1 MTNDKQLMTNGK
13 IMKILI
19 TGGAGFIGK
28 WLIEKMPSDVEVVI
42 VDSLDE
48 QVHRRSKDFAPE
60 LLARAKCIKADVQ
73 DIGEHKEA
81 IEGTDVVIHLAAQTG
96 TGQSMYEISRYV
108 QQNANGTAK
117 LLELISS
124 LEHKPRR
131 IVVSSSRAVYGDG
144 AYSDGK
150 SILYSQGRRVED
162 LQNGI
167 WEVCGA
173 DGQPLKSLPMHE
185 SHLTKPTSVYGFT
198 KLWQEQLLQ
207 VYCESQGIDLVT
219 LRFQNVYGPKQELGN
234 PYTGIIGIFTNAIV
248 QGNRLE
254 LFEDGKVTRDF
265 VFVGDI
271 ADAVLECATYE
282 KPLNTILNVGSG
294 VAVTLVEVVETIA
307 EVIGKKAEY
316 TISGRFRVGDVRHAI
331 ADMEN
336 YKTTLGHWTPTS
348 LKEGISQYL
357 KWYLNQE
364 PLEQATLEASLR
376 EMEQKGL
383 LLAKK

>member
-1 MTNDKQLMTNGK
+1 MTKDKN
-13 IMKILI
+13 MKILI

-28 WLIEKMPSDVEVVI
+28 WLIEKMPADAEVVI
-42 VDSLDE
+42 IDNLDE
-48 QVHRRSKDFAPE
+48 QVHRRSSDFAPE
-60 LLARAKCIKADVQ
+60 LTARAKCIKADVQ
-73 DIGEHKEA
+73 DIAQYKDA

-108 QQNANGTAK
+108 QHNANGTAK

-124 LEHKPRR
+124 LNHKPRR
-131 IVVSSSRAVYGDG
+131 IVLSSSRAVYGDG

-254 LFEDGKVTRDF
+254 LFEDGMVTRDF
-265 VFVGDI
+265 VFVGDV
-271 ADAVLECATYE
+271 AEAVIQCATYE
-282 KPLNTILNVGSG
+282 KPLNAILNVGTG
-294 VAVTLVEVVETIA
+294 QAVTLVEVVETIA

-331 ADMEN
+331 ADMTQ
-336 YKTTLGHWTPTS
+336 YKTLLGGWNPTS

-357 KWYLNQE
+357 KWYLGQE
-364 PLEQATLEASLR
+364 PLEHSTLEASLR